1 MIMNQQSRAFCVV
14 RSMFVGIVV
23 LFSALSPAT
32 ASARERVVDV
42 AGFPS
47 AELGYSLGVSACYAG
62 RIGDY
67 IIMAGGC
74 NFPEAGKPK
83 KYYAGIYAARID
95 SSALQWRLVGRLPE
109 PAAYGGTAQSGDSL
123 LLIGGNNSQHS
134 LRSVYSI
141 HLSDLQAGAEIRRL
155 ADLPRTVDNM
165 AVAQTATG
173 VFVVGGNQ
181 DGKPSAS
188 LLYLP
193 LGKPVPVALD
203 AENAPCSS
211 SPWQELTAVPG
222 KPRVQPVAAAQ
233 DNKVFVWGGFF
244 ADGES
249 SVVHTDGYSFD
260 VNKVEWER
268 IAAPRS
274 AEGEE
279 MTLAGGIAWTENN
292 RVFATGGV
300 NKVIFLDAISGRY
313 QCIGQEDYL
322 KQPIGWYRFSGS
334 LYEYDTMAN
343 NWIATTFSSPSLAR
357 AGAQAV
363 PTSMGTFYIGGEL
376 KPALRTP
383 QIVIIR

>member
-14 RSMFVGIVV
+14 RSVFVGIVV
-23 LFSALSPAT
+23 LFSALSPAA

-47 AELGYSLGVSACYAG
+47 AEPGYSLGVSACYAG

-155 ADLPRTVDNM
+155 ADLPRAVDNM

-173 VFVVGGNQ
+173 VFAVGGNQ

-188 LLYLP
+188 VLYLP
-193 LGKPVPVALD
+193 LGKPVPTAVD
-203 AENAPCSS
+203 AENVPCSS

-222 KPRVQPVAAAQ
+222 KPRVQPVAAAH
-233 DNKVFVWGGFF
+233 DNKVYVWGGFF
-244 ADGES
+244 ADGEN
-249 SVVHTDGYSFD
+249 SVVYTDGYSFD
-260 VNKVEWER
+260 VNTVEWER

-313 QCIGQEDYL
+313 QCVGQEDYL